1 MMVKHKYDT
10 ANVHEWVM
18 NVVDLCHKFGLNFAM
33 VERSASQAAPARFC
47 TASGGA
53 ATAVTPRFSCGEDA
67 SGADS
72 TRRRQQAI
80 QRKEA
85 VGRHSCTT
93 QVERGPD
100 QQHQIPPG
108 VCGAVEQSQRRS
120 GERKPRRLERRS
132 RGAHRAKRC
141 ELPEEVQVGQQKVRA
156 AKPALLRRCQAG
168 RR

>member
-1 MMVKHKYDT
+1 
-10 ANVHEWVM
+10 
-18 NVVDLCHKFGLNFAM
+18 M
-33 VERSASQAAPARFC
+33 VERSASQAAPARFL

-53 ATAVTPRFSCGEDA
+53 ATAVTPRISCGEDA

-72 TRRRQQAI
+72 ARRRQQAI
-80 QRKEA
+80 QRKKA

-100 QQHQIPPG
+100 QQHQVPPG
-108 VCGAVEQSQRRS
+108 VCGAEEQSQRRF

-156 AKPALLRRCQAG
+156 AEAAPMLKSRAERGRKTSIRLRASP
-168 RR
+168 RRLRPTQR